1 MIFGIIYSLCGR
13 KRLNHGTTSRTPTK
27 HPGGD
32 KQQEP
37 DIPLVK
43 FCKQGG
49 SKIRTRHSEIA
60 VETCRPI
67 AHNVPYVKKLFD
79 KALKICSGSKLI
91 YYCYTSKFLWRIFKK
106 LLFNFDIFNNFY
118 KNRRFIELL
127 LANFSKTKRG
137 NPVGAASLKFQGI
150 AIA

>member
-1 MIFGIIYSLCGR
+1 MCR
-13 KRLNHGTTSRTPTK
+13 KRLNQGTTSRTPTK

-37 DIPLVK
+37 AIPLVK
-43 FCKQGG
+43 FCKQGWN
-49 SKIRTRHSEIA
+49 KIRARHSKIA
-60 VETCRPI
+60 VETCRPM

-106 LLFNFDIFNNFY
+106 LLLNFDIFNNFY
-118 KNRRFIELL
+118 KNRRFIE
-127 LANFSKTKRG
+127 
-137 NPVGAASLKFQGI
+137 
-150 AIA
+150 

>member
-1 MIFGIIYSLCGR
+1 MIFGIICSLCCR

-27 HPGGD
+27 HQGGD

-49 SKIRTRHSEIA
+49 NKIRARHSEIA

-67 AHNVPYVKKLFD
+67 AHKVPYVKKLFD
-79 KALKICSGSKLI
+79 KALKICSGAKLI

-137 NPVGAASLKFQGI
+137 NPVGAASL
-150 AIA
+150 

>member
-1 MIFGIIYSLCGR
+1 MYR

-27 HPGGD
+27 HQGGD

-37 DIPLVK
+37 AIPLVK

-49 SKIRTRHSEIA
+49 NKIRARHSKIA
-60 VETCRPI
+60 VETCRPM

-79 KALKICSGSKLI
+79 KALKICSGAKLI

-106 LLFNFDIFNNFY
+106 LLFNFDIFNSFH
-118 KNRRFIELL
+118 KNRQFFEYFLSI
-127 LANFSKTKRG
+127 FSQTKRG
-137 NPVGAASLKFQGI
+137 NPVGAASLKFQRI

>member
-1 MIFGIIYSLCGR
+1 MIFGIICSLCY
-13 KRLNHGTTSRTPTK
+13 KKCINHGTTSRTPTK

-37 DIPLVK
+37 AIPLVK

-49 SKIRTRHSEIA
+49 GKIRARHSEIA
-60 VETCRPI
+60 VETCRSV

-106 LLFNFDIFNNFY
+106 LLLNFDIFNNFY
-118 KNRRFIELL
+118 KNRRFIELF

-137 NPVGAASLKFQGI
+137 NPVGAASL
-150 AIA
+150 

>member
-1 MIFGIIYSLCGR
+1 MIFGIICSLCY
-13 KRLNHGTTSRTPTK
+13 KKCVNNGTTSRTATE
-27 HPGGD
+27 HQGGD
-32 KQQEP
+32 KQPESA
-37 DIPLVK
+37 IPLVK

-118 KNRRFIELL
+118 KN
-127 LANFSKTKRG
+127 
-137 NPVGAASLKFQGI
+137 
-150 AIA
+150 